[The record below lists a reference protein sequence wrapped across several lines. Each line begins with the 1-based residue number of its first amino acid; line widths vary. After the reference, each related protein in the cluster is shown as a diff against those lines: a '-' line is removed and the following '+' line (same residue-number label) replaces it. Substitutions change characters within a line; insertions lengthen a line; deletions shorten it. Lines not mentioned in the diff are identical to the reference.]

1 MRKSAIIIIFLIS
14 TFILKA
20 QNSADIDLSF
30 GANFNN
36 GSSIEAIAIQNDG
49 KILVGGTFTT
59 FNGNAQNRLIRLN
72 TDGTKDTS
80 FNIGSGFPAQV
91 YSIVIQPDSKILVG
105 GLFVTFNGVS
115 QKYIVRLNNDGTRDT
130 TFSNGSL
137 FNGASSSQSIKSI
150 SLQQDGKI
158 LVGGNFSS
166 NNINDLIRL
175 NSNGTI
181 DTTFNIGDGVG
192 LSSGNAAVNSIAV
205 QTNGKIIIGGIFNT
219 FYSSLQY
226 VDKLIRLNSDGSI
239 DTSFNLYNSSTGF
252 NNSVETIK
260 VQDDGKILV
269 GGNFTTFN
277 SITQKNLIRLN
288 ADGTKDTSFVLQ
300 GSAFNN
306 NVNTLAIQLD
316 GKIIVGGN
324 FTTYNGSLQPFL
336 IRLLNDGTKDISFD
350 INNGFNN
357 GVLEIALQI
366 DGKILVGGA
375 FSSYNS
381 IQSNF
386 LIRLKGE
393 NLLNLSDY
401 ENEKVVI
408 YPNPATDI
416 LYIKDFKENE
426 TATIINIYGQI
437 IKTFVLKNDK
447 IEVIDL
453 KFGVYFLKINNSY
466 LKFIK
471 K

>member
-1 MRKSAIIIIFLIS
+1 MRKFAIKIIFLL
-14 TFILKA
+14 FPLILKA

-30 GANFNN
+30 GDNFNN

-49 KILVGGTFTT
+49 KIIVGGTFAA
-59 FNGNAQNRLIRLN
+59 FNGNVQNRLIRLN

-175 NSNGTI
+175 NSNGTL

-192 LSSGNAAVNSIAV
+192 LTSGNAGVNSIAV
-205 QTNGKIIIGGIFNT
+205 QTDGKIIIGGIFNT

-226 VDKLIRLNSDGSI
+226 VNNLIRLNSDGSI

-252 NNSVETIK
+252 NNSIKTIK

-277 SITQKNLIRLN
+277 NISQKNLIRLN
-288 ADGTKDTSFVLQ
+288 SDGTKDTSFILQ
-300 GSAFNN
+300 GLSFNN
-306 NVNTLAIQLD
+306 NVNTIAIQSD

-336 IRLLNDGTKDISFD
+336 IRLLNDGTKDFSFD

-357 GVLEIALQI
+357 GVLATALQI

-393 NLLNLSDY
+393 NLLNLA
-401 ENEKVVI
+401 NFEKEKIVV

-416 LYIKDFKENE
+416 LNIKDFKENE
-426 TATIINIYGQI
+426 TVTIINIYGQI

-447 IEVIDL
+447 IEINDL
-453 KFGVYFLKINNSY
+453 KSGIYFLKINNSY